1 MLLLQLLFFFFLLL
15 SLLLLAWLLAEFL
28 LLPVTLRQDQLPH
41 FALYTGSARSANRL
55 LLLLLLQPKLV
66 PLLQQQQQLLLLQ
79 KLVLLLT
86 ATATAAATAAAASIG
101 GVVAVVSRGVSTQS
115 TPHACPASHAAC
127 TCRSTSTTRET
138 SVRLCGLDEQR
149 TLAAQLLGPSL
160 LHLIKASA
168 TTKREGPEMFGRT
181 SPVALEGS
189 RGTDNI
195 S

>member
-1 MLLLQLLFFFFLLL
+1 MHSPAVGHKNKRVGSLAAIVAALYNSNRTRI
-15 SLLLLAWLLAEFL
+15 SLLRAPCEE
-28 LLPVTLRQDQLPH
+28 
-41 FALYTGSARSANRL
+41 TGELCS
-55 LLLLLLQPKLV
+55 V
-66 PLLQQQQQLLLLQ
+66 I
-79 KLVLLLT
+79 V
-86 ATATAAATAAAASIG
+86 G